1 MKDALIQNKRCRRHM
16 FEITLFFLL
25 FDRFCAADWRML
37 SWRSWSSLGQTHL
50 MGKNLLNITEISS
63 WPCCDFVKGVLT
75 QNKHCRHYMFEII
88 CFFLFL
94 VDSVHQI
101 DRYCRKG
108 ICPIWAK
115 NTLWA
120 RIHKNI
126 VKIKIFHVSAKFP
139 FFACTS
145 TSLEHITLRVFY
157 RPPRKS
163 TGGISD
169 VFVYFSC
176 RSELYYLPVVGRVI
190 MKNFPTCNN
199 FFFRVR
205 CAWE

>member
-1 MKDALIQNKRCRRHM
+1 
-16 FEITLFFLL
+16 
-25 FDRFCAADWRML
+25 
-37 SWRSWSSLGQTHL
+37 
-50 MGKNLLNITEISS
+50 
-63 WPCCDFVKGVLT
+63 VLT

-88 CFFLFL
+88 WFFLFL

-101 DRYCRKG
+101 ARYYRKG
-108 ICPIWAK
+108 ICPVWAK
-115 NTLWA
+115 NTLWV

-126 VKIKIFHVSAKFP
+126 VKITIFHVSAKFT

-145 TSLEHITLRVFY
+145 TSFEHITLWVFY
-157 RPPRKS
+157 RPPIKS

-176 RSELYYLPVVGRVI
+176 RSELYYPPVLGRVI
-190 MKNFPTCNN
+190 IKIFRHVAT

-205 CAWE
+205 CAWEKFLSCSNTCLCT